1 MILTENALSEMTG
14 CFLSYSKDINYYYNK
29 LLSPL

>member
-14 CFLSYSKDINYYYNK
+14 WFLSNSKDINYYYNK
-29 LLSPL
+29 L